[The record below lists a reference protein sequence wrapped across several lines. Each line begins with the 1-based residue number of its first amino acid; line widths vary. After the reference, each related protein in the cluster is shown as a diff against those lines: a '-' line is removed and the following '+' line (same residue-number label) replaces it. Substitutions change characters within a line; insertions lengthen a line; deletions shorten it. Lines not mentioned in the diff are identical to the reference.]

1 MHKYLGF
8 LLCSYC
14 FAAKAPEPP
23 TLRLG
28 GTVVPTHYSI
38 DLKIVPGTDLF
49 EGIAHIAVSFKQPE
63 STVWLNATKL
73 NIKQASFEANGKS
86 SAASV
91 VPGGDNFAGLS
102 FPSEL
107 NGSGTLNL
115 TYEGRVSRNSSAGL
129 FQMKDRDQWYVYS
142 QFEPTDARRAFP
154 SFDEPSYKVPWQLT
168 LHVRKDDMALSN
180 TPIVSETAEADGFK
194 TVRFAETKP
203 LPSYLIAL
211 AVGPFDA
218 VSAGKVG
225 KTPLRIITPK
235 GRGAEA
241 KFAAESIPQLLKL
254 LEQYFG
260 TPYPYE
266 KLDSVVM
273 PISNFAMENVGLITY
288 GQSLLLSK
296 PESDS
301 IGRQRQCAVVTAHE
315 MAHQWFG
322 DSVTTAWWNDIWL
335 NEAFATWMETKIV
348 DEWKPEWNMNVAAVD
363 ERLGA
368 MGLDSLLS
376 SRKIRQPIVSDDD
389 IANAFDG
396 ITYEKGASVIKM
408 FEHWIGPD
416 TFRKGVRQYVKQ
428 HANGSA
434 TTADF
439 EAAISAAAGKNIA
452 PAFDS
457 FLDQA
462 GVPVITAA
470 LDCAKP
476 AKLKVEQKRSLPIG
490 SKGAAPQI
498 WQIPICIKYE
508 VDGEVYSQCEVVG
521 DPRSEI
527 TLKHGR
533 GCPTWI
539 LANDGEVGY
548 YRVEYTGDLL
558 KRVLAEEGSHLTTA
572 EKVGVLGDVKSL
584 VDSGQMPPK
593 LALTIAPEFAKDR
606 EREVVERS
614 FAIASMVKGKA
625 VPDELRPK
633 ASEFIRAVFE
643 KRATELGWQPKPGED
658 ENTKLLRQELV
669 ADVATDG
676 EVQPLIDKAGQLAR
690 AWLDDH
696 KAVAPEM
703 IRPVLQVAAEFGD
716 RDLFDRM
723 YAAAKK
729 EQDRRSRSL
738 LIHALGSFRNPE
750 IAKAAMALTLTN
762 DFDARESFDA
772 LFFGPLAYPE
782 TRSLPFDFV
791 KANLDVLL
799 TKLPREVGG
808 DFAAQLP
815 GSGGAF
821 CTEQE
826 RDEVQSFFQDKVK
839 QYTGGPRNLAKAI
852 ESINLCIA
860 RKKALGP
867 DLTAFLKQQ

>member
-1 MHKYLGF
+1 MKKSILL
-8 LLCSYC
+8 LLCSCC

-23 TLRLG
+23 TLRLS
-28 GTVVPTHYSI
+28 GTVVPVRYSI

-49 EGIAHIAVSFKQPE
+49 EGSAHISVSFKHAE
-63 STVWLNATKL
+63 NLVWLNATKL
-73 NIKQASFEANGKS
+73 NIKQANFESSGKTIP
-86 SAASV
+86 ATV
-91 VPGGDNFAGLS
+91 LPGNDNFAGLS
-102 FPSEL
+102 FPSDL
-107 NGSGTLNL
+107 SGTGVLNL
-115 TYEGRVSRNSSAGL
+115 KYEGRVSRNSSAGL

-168 LHVRKDDMALSN
+168 LHVRKNDMALSN
-180 TPIVSETAEADGFK
+180 TPVASEAPEADGFK

-235 GRGAEA
+235 GRGPEA
-241 KFAAESIPQLLKL
+241 KYAAESIPQLLKL

-288 GQSLLLSK
+288 GQTLLLSK
-296 PESDS
+296 PENDS
-301 IGRQRQCAVVTAHE
+301 IGRQRQCAIVTAHE

-335 NEAFATWMETKIV
+335 NEAFATWMENKIV
-348 DEWKPEWNMNVAAVD
+348 DEWKPEWKMNVAEVD
-363 ERLGA
+363 ARLGA

-396 ITYEKGASVIKM
+396 ITYEKGASVIRM
-408 FEHWIGPD
+408 FEHYIGSD
-416 TFRKGVRQYVKQ
+416 TFRKGVRQYVRQ

-462 GVPVITAA
+462 GVPVLTST
-470 LDCAKP
+470 LDCTSSP
-476 AKLKVEQKRSLPIG
+476 KLKVEQKRLLPIG
-490 SKGAAPQI
+490 SKGAAPQT
-498 WQIPICIKYE
+498 WQMPVCIKYE
-508 VDGEVYSQCEVVG
+508 TGGEVYTQCDVISE
-521 DPRSEI
+521 PRAEI
-527 TLKHGR
+527 MLKHGR
-533 GCPTWI
+533 SCPAWL
-539 LANDGEVGY
+539 LANDGEAGY

-558 KRVLAEEGSHLTTA
+558 KRVLAEDGNHLTTA
-572 EKVGVLGDVKSL
+572 EKVGVLGDVKAL

-593 LALTIAPEFAKDR
+593 LALTMVPEFANDR
-606 EREVVERS
+606 DREVVNRV

-625 VPDELRPK
+625 VPDELQPK
-633 ASEFIRAVFE
+633 ASAFIRDAFG
-643 KRATELGWQPKPGED
+643 KRAVELGWAPQASED
-658 ENTKLLRQELV
+658 ENTKLLRQDLV
-669 ADVATDG
+669 ADVATEG
-676 EVQPLIDKAGQLAR
+676 EVKELIGEAGKLAR

-696 KAVAPEM
+696 KAIAPELV
-703 IRPVLQVAAEFGD
+703 RPVLEVAAQFGD

-729 EQDRRSRSL
+729 EPDRRFRGT
-738 LIHALGSFRNPE
+738 LIRALGSFRNPG
-750 IAKAAMALTLTN
+750 IAKSALALLLTK

-772 LFFGPLAYPE
+772 LLFGPLAYPE
-782 TRSLPFDFV
+782 TRSLPFEFV
-791 KANLDVLL
+791 KANLSALL
-799 TKLPREVGG
+799 ATLPREVGG

-815 GSGGAF
+815 ESGAAF
-821 CTEQE
+821 CTEEQ
-826 RDEVQSFFQDKVK
+826 RDEVESFFRDKVK
-839 QYTGGPRNLAKAI
+839 DYTGGPRNLAKTI
-852 ESINLCIA
+852 ESINLCVA
-860 RKKALGP
+860 RKKVLGP
-867 DLTAFLKQQ
+867 DLAAFLTR